1 MSVPIDPVV
10 KGESFGCR
18 VVIVEGRAT
27 DEFLDGSEEGILAIF
42 FGVLFG
48 LKQVKDG
55 NEEGLLLEF
64 VGLGDEEF
72 SWELIDFIAGNFE
85 ASVEDDF
92 DLFQGAD
99 FGLVS
104 ECG

>member
-55 NEEGLLLEF
+55 NEEGLFLEF
-64 VGLGDEEF
+64 VGLGDEDF
-72 SWELIDFIAGNFE
+72 SGELIGFFAGNFE
-85 ASVEDDF
+85 ASIEN
-92 DLFQGAD
+92 DLELLEVSD
-99 FGLVS
+99 LSFGS
-104 ECG
+104 ERC